1 MENNSFIEK
10 AKAAFDKN
18 KDLSGLQGIIDGV
31 NFYMDKLAEIVNDAE
46 EADIGLAVYAMS
58 AFCEALRNGIPGAA
72 ETEKLVAAMVSATVI
87 TVPLNLTDEREGEK

>member
-1 MENNSFIEK
+1 MEEKSFIEK

-31 NFYMDKLAEIVNDAE
+31 NFYMDKLAEIVN
-46 EADIGLAVYAMS
+46 EADIGLVVYAMF

-87 TVPLNLTDEREGEK
+87 TVPLNLTDEREEEI

>member
-31 NFYMDKLAEIVNDAE
+31 NFYMDKLAEIVNDAD
-46 EADIGLAVYAMS
+46 EADVGLAVYAMS
-58 AFCEALRNGIPGAA
+58 AFCEALRNGIPGAT
-72 ETEKLVAAMVSATVI
+72 ETEKLVAAMISATVVI
-87 TVPLNLTDEREGEK
+87 TPLNLTDEREEEK